1 MCYYAR
7 TDFSCGDWKW
17 GNMMERCARQ
27 HRMGEVCGAKLVD
40 EANITR
46 KQEPCRTCQ
55 DIDVKKRRLQKLQ
68 DNIERWAPQGDAF
81 KASLNKALG
90 EKAELVRKIDELQ
103 QTRPRVRLGES
114 VNEESRNTPSRSM
127 LPSLTSQAESG
138 FQHVWTSA
146 PQAYSYSSQ
155 SPSSAG
161 GYSSGSGGSR
171 SQGGWQDSFP
181 APKPSSQG
189 ARRPR

>member
-1 MCYYAR
+1 
-7 TDFSCGDWKW
+7 
-17 GNMMERCARQ
+17 MMERCARQ

-46 KQEPCRTCQ
+46 RQEPCRTCQ
-55 DIDVKKRRLQKLQ
+55 DIDVKKRRLQKIQ
-68 DNIERWAPQGDAF
+68 DNIERWAPQGDVF
-81 KASLNKALG
+81 QASLNKALG
-90 EKAELVRKIDELQ
+90 ERAELVRKIDELQ

-127 LPSLTSQAESG
+127 LPSLTSQADSG

-181 APKPSSQG
+181 APKPPSQG
-189 ARRPR
+189 TRRPR